1 MALRQVLLAFVLAS
15 LVARS
20 PALAQSSAP
29 GGAPTNSA
37 SLTHS
42 ALKATTFKVGS
53 MATDLAIL
61 SYAAGGIVG
70 GAALTTFML
79 GSSWLIY
86 TANDYLWDSYAPP
99 PTKQTEDQAFDAR
112 PFCQTKAG

>member
-1 MALRQVLLAFVLAS
+1 
-15 LVARS
+15 
-20 PALAQSSAP
+20 
-29 GGAPTNSA
+29 
-37 SLTHS
+37 
-42 ALKATTFKVGS
+42 
-53 MATDLAIL
+53 
-61 SYAAGGIVG
+61 
-70 GAALTTFML
+70 ML